1 MKNSEYWQERF
12 RQLEEAQNRLAQT
25 SFKEIEAQYRAAQKE
40 LEGKINTWYQRLAKN
55 NNVSMAEA
63 RKLLSANELEEFKWS
78 VWDYI
83 KHGEEN
89 ALDGQWIKQLENASA
104 KFHISKY
111 QALMIDTRQSFEQMF
126 GKQLGTVTD
135 TMGKVFENGYY
146 KTAYELQKGMGI
158 GFDVG
163 KINREEVE
171 NVLSKPWAADGKNF
185 SERIWGNK
193 EKLINEVHTQ
203 LTQNIITGADPQ
215 KAIDTI
221 AKKMNTSKSNA
232 GRLVMTEE
240 AYFSSAA
247 QEKSYKDLGVEQYE
261 VLATLDSHTSEI
273 CQNLDGKVFD
283 MKDYKAGVTAPPFHV
298 RCRSTTV
305 PHLDEELWGDS
316 KGERAARDKDG
327 KTYYV
332 PDNMTYPEWKKGF
345 VEGDKKGLKEID
357 ISENGDI
364 IKGKDDLTVKLG
376 ELEKVYS
383 EKHFKAITEIMQKA
397 PKNAR
402 AVWNDCS
409 DNFHILEPN
418 YKGTKAH
425 YNPNSDGVLLNI
437 SSAAKGKSYQ
447 TPYQVLFHENGHHID
462 YILNRKYYS
471 KGTFYEDKALSER
484 YKGGLFGRTLKEEG
498 YAAVKKFAD
507 ENSYELPNLYDKINS
522 DLDKL
527 IEAGVITPGERERE
541 AAAMK
546 SKLTIDIP
554 DDIAKAFCLDMKS
567 KLTGMQRADISDM
580 FEPIMPKSCPY
591 PFDYGHG
598 TGYWGV
604 RGNGKEAFAEM
615 YSALVSNSESLE
627 QIKKYF
633 PKSYKIF
640 EEMLEVINK

>member
-12 RQLEEAQNRLAQT
+12 RQLEAAQNRLAQT

-55 NNVSMAEA
+55 NNISMAEA

-332 PDNMTYPEWKKGF
+332 PDDITYPQWKETF
-345 VEGDKKGLKEID
+345 VDGDKSGFEVVDK
-357 ISENGDI
+357 SENDDI
-364 IKGKDDLTVKLG
+364 IKKKLEIKELSKLKQSGMSETEYLEYLNTINNHSNENVIRLYSEYADDINSVTLTVNGGAYQPASATLKFTYPQYADMNKYGTLAHEYGHFFDDKAKFDGLHFNEVEAVKKATGLDTTFKSVASSSDEFLAAIRDDKIHIKSILTKEAKADLIAHNASHGVQDAIDGLFAKSRLRWGHG
-376 ELEKVYS
+376 EKY
-383 EKHFKAITEIMQKA
+383 
-397 PKNAR
+397 
-402 AVWNDCS
+402 
-409 DNFHILEPN
+409 
-418 YKGTKAH
+418 Y
-425 YNPNSDGVLLNI
+425 
-437 SSAAKGKSYQ
+437 
-447 TPYQVLFHENGHHID
+447 
-462 YILNRKYYS
+462 NRKYS
-471 KGTFYEDKALSER
+471 SVESMDKTIGGTRKKDLQQV
-484 YKGGLFGRTLKEEG
+484 YKDFGLDASNQAKT
-498 YAAVKKFAD
+498 
-507 ENSYELPNLYDKINS
+507 
-522 DLDKL
+522 KL
-527 IEAGVITPGERERE
+527 ICRQYE
-541 AAAMK
+541 AASEAW
-546 SKLTIDIP
+546 
-554 DDIAKAFCLDMKS
+554 AN
-567 KLTGMQRADISDM
+567 
-580 FEPIMPKSCPY
+580 IMS
-591 PFDYGHG
+591 
-598 TGYWGV
+598 
-604 RGNGKEAFAEM
+604 AE
-615 YSALVSNSESLE
+615 VCGGESLE
-627 QIKKYF
+627 YVKKYL
-633 PKSYKIF
+633 PNSYKT
-640 EEMLEVINK
+640 MLEILKGVKVNE

>member
-332 PDNMTYPEWKKGF
+332 PDDITYPQWKETFVDGDKSGFEVVDKSENSGIIDKNINSNFAKASDVFTYNAPVGKISPQSILDEMEKNEVGKEALRQLAERNVKPFLDFGVKPFTHRGEQQGNSIKIYLSNIPSERVAAQTIIHEATHLYYNIGQCQWAEAICFAKEKMFLTGKPLTVSERRYIISLAKNNYPEFKWKKG
-345 VEGDKKGLKEID
+345 GYGYGKK
-357 ISENGDI
+357 
-364 IKGKDDLTVKLG
+364 
-376 ELEKVYS
+376 
-383 EKHFKAITEIMQKA
+383 
-397 PKNAR
+397 
-402 AVWNDCS
+402 
-409 DNFHILEPN
+409 
-418 YKGTKAH
+418 
-425 YNPNSDGVLLNI
+425 
-437 SSAAKGKSYQ
+437 
-447 TPYQVLFHENGHHID
+447 
-462 YILNRKYYS
+462 
-471 KGTFYEDKALSER
+471 
-484 YKGGLFGRTLKEEG
+484 
-498 YAAVKKFAD
+498 
-507 ENSYELPNLYDKINS
+507 
-522 DLDKL
+522 
-527 IEAGVITPGERERE
+527 
-541 AAAMK
+541 
-546 SKLTIDIP
+546 
-554 DDIAKAFCLDMKS
+554 
-567 KLTGMQRADISDM
+567 
-580 FEPIMPKSCPY
+580 
-591 PFDYGHG
+591 
-598 TGYWGV
+598 
-604 RGNGKEAFAEM
+604 
-615 YSALVSNSESLE
+615 
-627 QIKKYF
+627 
-633 PKSYKIF
+633 
-640 EEMLEVINK
+640 